1 MKLRATPPPCG
12 KDVKLMARGKYE
24 YWLTPEGLMKLD
36 GWAKD
41 GLSDEQIANNIGIS
55 RSTLND
61 WKNKYPDISDT
72 LKKGKDVA
80 DRMVENA
87 LFQNAVGREYTV
99 KEPMKVKEVKYK
111 DGKRISEKE
120 EVVYVEKQ
128 VVIPPSTAAQ
138 IFWLKN
144 RKPDTWRDKQD
155 IHVKDDTEKQEK
167 INNIA
172 SILEQMK
179 PVKEGD

>member
-1 MKLRATPPPCG
+1 
-12 KDVKLMARGKYE
+12 MAKGKYE
-24 YWLTPEGLMKLD
+24 YWLTPEGLLKLE
-36 GWAKD
+36 GWARD
-41 GLSDEQIANNIGIS
+41 GLTEEQIAQNMGIS

-61 WKNKYPDISDT
+61 WKKKYQDISDT

-80 DRMVENA
+80 DRLVENA
-87 LFQNAVGREYTV
+87 LYESAIGKKYTIQ
-99 KEPMKVKEVKYK
+99 KPIKVKEIKYK

-120 EVVYVEKQ
+120 HIEYAEEE
-128 VVIPPSTAAQ
+128 VVIPPNTTAQ

-144 RKPDTWRDKQD
+144 RKPDVWKDKQD
-155 IHVKDDTEKQEK
+155 INVKDETEKKQK
-167 INNIA
+167 IDNIA

>member
-1 MKLRATPPPCG
+1 
-12 KDVKLMARGKYE
+12 MAKGKYE
-24 YWLTPEGLMKLD
+24 YWLTPEGLLKLE
-36 GWAKD
+36 GWARD
-41 GLSDEQIANNIGIS
+41 GLTEEQIAQNMGIS

-61 WKNKYPDISDT
+61 WKKKYQDISDT

-80 DRMVENA
+80 DRSVENSLYESA
-87 LFQNAVGREYTV
+87 IGKKYTIR
-99 KEPMKVKEVKYK
+99 KPFKVKEVKYK

-120 EVVYVEKQ
+120 HIEYAEEE
-128 VVIPPSTAAQ
+128 VVIPPNTTAQ

-144 RKPDTWRDKQD
+144 RKPDVWKDKQD
-155 IHVKDDTEKQEK
+155 INVKDDTEKKQK
-167 INNIA
+167 IDNIA